1 MYELLKNI
9 KQKVKDSSVN
19 QKISIVGGVV
29 LFQIAA
35 LSGLFAIQV
44 YGLLLS
50 SDRRSILANADQVA
64 LQVEARYLEAIA
76 VTKSM
81 ALSQQNGLLG
91 QWAASA
97 NYAREILQENPQFLG
112 AYFAYEPDI
121 YSGGNPSRYPLH
133 WVRDSQDRNQ
143 LFRSSVN
150 DANTPAYQM
159 AKQNFSLSAVQK
171 SSISEP
177 QLEQGEMVV
186 KPTYPIVIGGKFRGI
201 AGVEVSLNG
210 IKNFL
215 EQLKPYPTAEFLLIS
230 SRGTIIATTLDS
242 SLTAQNIRE
251 TAYAENFNILFM
263 KIKQDE
269 ERFRLLRDPKDKKRY
284 YYAGA
289 TITTGDWKVI
299 MRVDEKEVLLP
310 VLAAGLKILLI
321 AGLGISITY
330 VFILWI
336 AGAIAKQ
343 VKWAVTAAEQVAQG
357 DLTTRIQITSRD
369 EIGQLLAA
377 LQTMT
382 DKLNSLIS
390 QVQQS
395 GIQVTSSAT
404 QIAATGRQL
413 EATVTEQLASTQEV
427 VATTQE
433 IAATSAELAETMNE
447 VASLSAETAVAA
459 ANGKQEILRMEAAM
473 GNMASATNSIS
484 EKLGTIGEK
493 AKTINHIITTITKV
507 ADQTNLLSL
516 NAAIEAEKAG
526 QYGKGF
532 AVVAREIRRLADQT
546 AVATLDIENTI
557 GQMQAAVTDGTTEV
571 DKFTLTVSHNVE
583 LVRQIGRQL
592 AQIAQ
597 QVQALTPRFAIVN
610 QGMAA
615 QVLGARQI
623 GEAMMQLSEASAQ
636 TADSLRETNA
646 ALEGLNDVAQTLR
659 QEISQFKV
667 SDAGAKPDGV
677 RLFHH
682 EEDPGW

>member
-1 MYELLKNI
+1 MYERLKNLT
-9 KQKVKDSSVN
+9 QKVKNSSVN

-29 LFQIAA
+29 LFQIAT
-35 LSGLFAIQV
+35 LSGLFAIQM
-44 YGLLLS
+44 YGLLLE
-50 SDRRSILANADQVA
+50 SDRRSILANADRVS
-64 LQVEARYLEAIA
+64 LQVEAKYLEAIA

-81 ALSQQNGLLG
+81 ALAQQNGLFG

-97 NYAREILQENPQFLG
+97 NYARAILQENGQFLG
-112 AYFAYEPDI
+112 VYFAYEPDI
-121 YSGGNPSRYPLH
+121 SRRLESRYNLH
-133 WVRDSQDRNQ
+133 WFRDSQDENKI
-143 LFRSSVN
+143 LILNNN
-150 DANTPAYQM
+150 DANSPAYQS
-159 AKQNFSLSAVQK
+159 AKQNFALGAGQQPF
-171 SSISEP
+171 ISEP

-186 KPTYPIVIGGKFRGI
+186 KPTYPILIGGKFSGI
-201 AGVEVSLNG
+201 AGVEVSLKG

-215 EQLKPYPTAEFLLIS
+215 EQLKPYPSAEFLLVS
-230 SRGTIIATTLDS
+230 STGTIIAATLDN
-242 SLTAQNIRE
+242 SLTAQNIRQ
-251 TAYAENFNILFM
+251 TPYAENYNILFV
-263 KIKQDE
+263 KIQKDKD
-269 ERFRLLRDPKDKKRY
+269 RFRLLRDPKEKKRY
-284 YYAGA
+284 YYAGS
-289 TITTGDWKVI
+289 TIQTGNWKVI

-310 VLAAGLKILLI
+310 VLAAGLKLVLI
-321 AGLGISITY
+321 AAFGISITY
-330 VFILWI
+330 GFIRWI
-336 AGAIAKQ
+336 AVAISKQ
-343 VKWAVTAAEQVAQG
+343 VKWAVSAAEQVAQG
-357 DLTTRIQITSRD
+357 DLTTRVQITSGD
-369 EIGQLLAA
+369 EIGQLLGAI
-377 LQTMT
+377 QTMT
-382 DKLNSLIS
+382 NKLNSLIS

-433 IAATSAELAETMNE
+433 IAATSEELAETMNE

-459 ANGKQEILRMEAAM
+459 AKGKQEILRMEAAM

-484 EKLGTIGEK
+484 DKLGTIGEK
-493 AKTINHIITTITKV
+493 AKTINNIITTITKV

-546 AVATLDIENTI
+546 AVATLDIESTI
-557 GQMQAAVTDGTTEV
+557 AQMQAAVADGTTEV
-571 DKFTLTVSHNVE
+571 EKFTLTVSHNVE
-583 LVRQIGRQL
+583 DVRQIGRQL

-615 QVLGARQI
+615 QVLGAHQI

-646 ALEGLNDVAQTLR
+646 ALEVLNDAAQTLR

-667 SDAGAKPDGV
+667 GDPGPTPHRL

-682 EEDPGW
+682 DEEPSW

>member
-1 MYELLKNI
+1 MMYDLLKNL
-9 KQKVKDSSVN
+9 KQKVKDSSVT

-29 LFQIAA
+29 LFQIAT
-35 LSGLFAIQV
+35 LSGLFAIQM
-44 YGLLLS
+44 YGLLLE
-50 SDRRSILANADQVA
+50 SDRRSILANADRVA
-64 LQVEARYLEAIA
+64 LQLEGRYLEAIA

-81 ALSQQNGLLG
+81 ALAQENGWFG
-91 QWAASA
+91 QGAASA
-97 NYAREILQENPQFLG
+97 TYARRILQENNQFLG
-112 AYFAYEPDI
+112 AYFAYEPDS
-121 YSGGNPSRYPLH
+121 YNPSDFRYPLH
-133 WVRDSQDRNQ
+133 WFRDRQDRSKIFSLN
-143 LFRSSVN
+143 VN
-150 DANTPAYQM
+150 DANSPAYQS
-159 AKQNFSLSAVQK
+159 AKQNFSFGGEKKPA
-171 SSISEP
+171 ISEP

-201 AGVEVSLNG
+201 AGVEVSLNW
-210 IKNFL
+210 INSFL
-215 EQLKPYPTAEFLLIS
+215 NQLKPYPTAEFLLVS
-230 SRGTIIATTLDS
+230 SKGTIITATFDR
-242 SLTAQNIRE
+242 SLTAQNIGQ
-251 TAYAENFNILFM
+251 TAYGETFNILFV
-263 KIKQDE
+263 KIQKDE
-269 ERFRLLRDPKDKKRY
+269 DRFRVLRDPQDKKRY

-289 TITTGDWKVI
+289 TIKTGEWKVM

-310 VLAAGLKILLI
+310 VLVAGIKIFLI
-321 AGLGISITY
+321 AGFGIAITY
-330 VFILWI
+330 VFIRWI
-336 AGAIAKQ
+336 TVAIAKQ
-343 VKWAVTAAEQVAQG
+343 VKWAVAAAEQVAQG
-357 DLTTRIQITSRD
+357 DLTTQVQITSRD

-377 LQTMT
+377 IQTMT
-382 DKLNSLIS
+382 NKLNSLIS
-390 QVQQS
+390 QVQES

-433 IAATSAELAETMNE
+433 IAATSEELAETMNE

-473 GNMASATNSIS
+473 GNMATATHSIS

-557 GQMQAAVTDGTTEV
+557 AQMQAAVADGTTEV

-583 LVRQIGRQL
+583 DVRQIGRQL

-646 ALEGLNDVAQTLR
+646 ALEGLNDVAHTLR

-667 SDAGAKPDGV
+667 GDAGAKSDGV

-682 EEDPGW
+682 QDEPSW

>member
-1 MYELLKNI
+1 MYELLKNLT
-9 KQKVKDSSVN
+9 QKVKDSSVN
-19 QKISIVGGVV
+19 RKISIVGGVV
-29 LFQIAA
+29 LFQIAT
-35 LSGLFAIQV
+35 LSGLFAIQM
-44 YGLLLS
+44 YGLLLE
-50 SDRRSILANADQVA
+50 SDRRSILANADRVA
-64 LQVEARYLEAIA
+64 LQVEAKYLESIA

-81 ALSQQNGLLG
+81 ALAQQNGLFG

-97 NYAREILQENPQFLG
+97 NYARAILQENEQFLG
-112 AYFAYEPDI
+112 VYFAYEPDV
-121 YSGGNPSRYPLH
+121 YSTLESRYTLH
-133 WVRDSQDRNQ
+133 WFRDSQDENKI
-143 LFRSSVN
+143 LTLNIN
-150 DANTPAYQM
+150 DANSPAYQS
-159 AKQNFSLSAVQK
+159 AKQNFGLGAGQQPF
-171 SSISEP
+171 ISEP

-186 KPTYPIVIGGKFRGI
+186 KPTYPIVIGGKFLGI
-201 AGVEVSLNG
+201 AGVEVSLKG

-215 EQLKPYPTAEFLLIS
+215 DQLKPYPTAEFLLIS
-230 SRGTIIATTLDS
+230 STGTIIAATLDN

-251 TAYAENFNILFM
+251 TAYAENFNILFV
-263 KIKQDE
+263 KIQNDKD
-269 ERFRLLRDPKDKKRY
+269 RFRLLRDPKEQKRY

-289 TITTGDWKVI
+289 TIQTGNWKVI

-310 VLAAGLKILLI
+310 VFAAGIKLLLI
-321 AGLGISITY
+321 AAFGISITY
-330 VFILWI
+330 VFIRWI
-336 AGAIAKQ
+336 AGAISKQ

-357 DLTTRIQITSRD
+357 DLTSRVQITSGD
-369 EIGQLLAA
+369 EIGQLLGAI
-377 LQTMT
+377 QTMT

-433 IAATSAELAETMNE
+433 IAATSEELAETMNE
-447 VASLSAETAVAA
+447 VASLSAETAAA
-459 ANGKQEILRMEAAM
+459 AAKGKQEILRMEAAM

-484 EKLGTIGEK
+484 DKLGTIGEK
-493 AKTINHIITTITKV
+493 AKTINNIITTITKV

-546 AVATLDIENTI
+546 AVATLDIESTI
-557 GQMQAAVTDGTTEV
+557 AQMQAAVTDGTTEV
-571 DKFTLTVSHNVE
+571 EKFTLTVSHNVE
-583 LVRQIGRQL
+583 DVRQIGRQL

-646 ALEGLNDVAQTLR
+646 ALEGLNDAAQTLR

-667 SDAGAKPDGV
+667 GDAGPTPHRL

-682 EEDPGW
+682 DEEPSW